1 MIVIPMIFIRMLII
15 KKADLVII
23 LMIIR
28 ISGSKNDWT
37 HDYIVWKKKIIVATT
52 KNPIIIPVILKWIT
66 EKHVLKHNANYA
78 INIDDI
84 NIVKQSRD
92 NAVHTILPTKSS
104 STMRTE
110 SYGWLSLILY
120 EKKGVSIHGGT
131 PSSHPFLDG
140 IFPYKPST
148 FFLSPFMEIPIW
160 QGNSSI

>member
-1 MIVIPMIFIRMLII
+1 MIISNSSYSRMIIIVIPMIFIRMLII

-104 STMRTE
+104 STMRTDD
-110 SYGWLSLILY
+110 YHWFYMKKKVFPFTGVPLVLIR
-120 EKKGVSIHGGT
+120 
-131 PSSHPFLDG
+131 F
-140 IFPYKPST
+140 
-148 FFLSPFMEIPIW
+148 
-160 QGNSSI
+160 